1 MEFIG
6 IDKYHKM
13 EAGGGGRKMSISTRS
28 WKHRTTF
35 MAEKS

>member
-6 IDKYHKM
+6 INKYHKM
-13 EAGGGGRKMSISTRS
+13 EALGGRKMSISTRS

>member
-13 EAGGGGRKMSISTRS
+13 EAGGRKMSISTRS